1 MKKRGKKVKQIDYEA
16 LERVRLSNMQQIVKN
31 LNDDA
36 CNLTSCEI
44 RMYILDA
51 IGV

>member
-1 MKKRGKKVKQIDYEA
+1 MKRRIKKCKSIDYEA
-16 LERVRLSNMQQIVKN
+16 LEKVRIYTMEQIVKC

-44 RMYILDA
+44 RMYLLDT
-51 IGV
+51 IGK